1 MVQQLVDMAYESDD
15 PVNKCIALHLDIVR
29 HGVSLVGHLGKL
41 GSLARDAATRV
52 QKDSKLWV
60 FSGILKCANSLLT
73 SKQVLLELA
82 LVHCPTVPDPVSEN
96 VGAANVNQLMD
107 EAAKA
112 ASEMEAAAAANEGGA
127 EADTLPAA
135 EAESKADD
143 EAADGGAGL
152 MADIDIL
159 ALLPLPP
166 SGSPTAT
173 GDDVADQHLGAA
185 PPQDTEKAAASRTEF
200 YSLDLLKHDV
210 WSIESWAFFESKL
223 HEELFVDVFLQHLC
237 VSKQKILDACMVAK
251 KALCSVSPPDKSWKQ
266 GLSQDASLSD
276 VMAKAGATLLKLPV
290 KGQALLKVVDDL
302 HQARRSMSMLDRQR
316 NTDLFVSQHFDGVWA
331 MSSLSAR
338 FLEGVFVAP
347 TNLGN
352 SGSLR
357 LQLFPMTP
365 FLAILARVLQE
376 SSLIYVRVLSRKCGK
391 GSLKTFKPRA
401 CFLWCALAT
410 VPFEIRKQ
418 KFLVSEARPQDL

>member
-173 GDDVADQHLGAA
+173 GDDVADQHLDAA

-410 VPFEIRKQ
+410 VSFEIRKQ